1 MAETFYSQQTANRR
15 RSLVLLVLMSFS
27 IVIVAAR
34 VGYASGQATGA
45 LRFAQV
51 AVPIAFGYA
60 IGAYEGGDALILR
73 MARARP
79 MASRGRAQVLNV
91 VRELAIAANIPMP
104 KVYVIDDQAP
114 NLFAIGRDPRH
125 ASLAVTTGL
134 LSKLDREELQGVVG
148 HELAHL
154 RNFDTRFS
162 MLTALPLGAVFL
174 VSDPVLHGVPS
185 PAGGRMPLWR
195 AGARTVLLVT
205 VMAIGLVLVFLAPL
219 IAALARLTLNRERE
233 YLADA
238 TAVELTRN
246 PLGLEGALAKIG
258 ADGHVLQGVNR
269 GISHLYFVD
278 PEPARDPRHRD
289 RAGTHPSIPDRIE
302 RLRRLRG
309 IPALRS
315 SPAWQ

>member
-1 MAETFYSQQTANRR
+1 MAETFYAQQAANRR
-15 RSLVLLVLMSFS
+15 RSLVLLVLMGLS
-27 IVIVAAR
+27 IVVVAALL
-34 VGYASGQATGA
+34 GYASGRAIGA

-73 MARARP
+73 MARAQP

-104 KVYVIDDQAP
+104 KIYVTHDPAP
-114 NLFAIGRDPRH
+114 NLFAIGRDPGH
-125 ASLAVTTGL
+125 ASLTVTTGL

-154 RNFDTRFS
+154 RTFDTRFS
-162 MLTALPLGAVFL
+162 MLTALPLGAVVL
-174 VSDPVLHGVPS
+174 VADSVLYGAPS
-185 PAGGRMPLWR
+185 TEGGRVPFWR
-195 AGARTVLLVT
+195 AGVRTFLLLTAV
-205 VMAIGLVLVFLAPL
+205 AIGLALAFLAPL
-219 IAALARLTLNRERE
+219 IAAFARLTLNRERE

-246 PLGLEGALAKIG
+246 PLGLERALAKIG
-258 ADGHVLQGVNR
+258 ADAHLLRSVNR
-269 GISHLYFVD
+269 GIAHVYFVD
-278 PEPARDPRHRD
+278 PEQALDPPHRGW
-289 RAGTHPSIPDRIE
+289 RGTHPSIPDRIA

-309 IPALRS
+309 VAAVGS
-315 SPAWQ
+315 SAAWP

>member
-1 MAETFYSQQTANRR
+1 VAETFYAQQAANRR
-15 RSLVLLVLMSFS
+15 RSVVLLVLMGLS
-27 IVIVAAR
+27 IVVVAAL

-60 IGAYEGGDALILR
+60 VGAYEGGDALILR
-73 MARARP
+73 MARAQP
-79 MASRGRAQVLNV
+79 MASRGRTQVLNV

-104 KVYVIDDQAP
+104 KMYVIQDAAA

-174 VSDPVLHGVPS
+174 VSDSVLHGAPL
-185 PAGGRMPLWR
+185 PDGGRVPLWQ
-195 AGARTVLLVT
+195 AGARTVLLVSA
-205 VMAIGLVLVFLAPL
+205 MAIGLVLAFVAPL

-258 ADGHVLQGVNR
+258 ADRHVLQGVNR
-269 GISHLYFVD
+269 GISHLFFVN
-278 PEPARDPRHRD
+278 PEQAPDPRR
-289 RAGTHPSIPDRIE
+289 RGWRGTHPSIPARIE
-302 RLRRLRG
+302 RLRRLHG

-315 SPAWQ
+315 SPAWP

>member
-1 MAETFYSQQTANRR
+1 MAETFYAQQAANRR
-15 RSLVLLVLMSFS
+15 RSFVLLVLMGLS
-27 IVIVAAR
+27 IVVVAAL
-34 VGYASGQATGA
+34 VGYASGHAIGA

-73 MARARP
+73 MARAQP
-79 MASRGRAQVLNV
+79 MAPRGRAQVLNV
-91 VRELAIAANIPMP
+91 VRELAVAANIPMP
-104 KVYVIDDQAP
+104 KVYVIQDPAP

-174 VSDPVLHGVPS
+174 VSDSVLHGVPS
-185 PAGGRMPLWR
+185 PAGGRVPLWR
-195 AGARTVLLVT
+195 AGARTVLMVGA
-205 VMAIGLVLVFLAPL
+205 MAIGLVLAFLAPL

-238 TAVELTRN
+238 TSVELTRN
-246 PLGLEGALAKIG
+246 PLGLEGALTKIG
-258 ADGHVLQGVNR
+258 ADGRVLQGVNR
-269 GISHLYFVD
+269 GISHLFFVS
-278 PEPARDPRHRD
+278 PEQPPGPGHRGW
-289 RAGTHPSIPDRIE
+289 RGMRPSTPDRID

-315 SPAWQ
+315 APAWP